1 MPMAMSPDQSAHPV
15 SFPGTN
21 IPKAMPTWKTHV
33 IQAIRDPAELC
44 SLLGL
49 SRQLAEEANAV
60 MGSFPLLLP
69 RTMLTRITP
78 GNAADPV
85 LRQFLPTR
93 AEAASA
99 PGFSAD
105 PLEEQAACPV
115 PGVLAKYEGRILILA
130 TSACPVHCRYCFRR
144 HFSHSGMQ
152 REMLSVVNPDGTDKA
167 CRPGVTSTTEDG
179 FRSTICDYIESRP
192 DCREVILSGGEPLLL
207 EDEKLR
213 EWFLHISQIP
223 HVLRIRIHTRLPV
236 VIPQRVTPELLDV
249 LHSTRLQPVIV
260 LHINHPQEID
270 EATAEAISRLAA
282 SGVLLLCQSV
292 LLARVN
298 DDPKSLAAL
307 YERLAGLRVLPY
319 YLHQLDRVL
328 GAHHFDVP
336 IARGREI
343 VQELRRRLPGYL
355 VPRYV
360 QERPGEKAKVP
371 L

>member
-1 MPMAMSPDQSAHPV
+1 
-15 SFPGTN
+15 
-21 IPKAMPTWKTHV
+21 
-33 IQAIRDPAELC
+33 
-44 SLLGL
+44 
-49 SRQLAEEANAV
+49 
-60 MGSFPLLLP
+60 
-69 RTMLTRITP
+69 MLRRITP
-78 GNAADPV
+78 ENAADPV

-93 AEAASA
+93 AEAVSA

-144 HFSHSGMQ
+144 HLAHAGME
-152 REMLSVVNPDGTDKA
+152 REMLSVASPETTDKP
-167 CRPGVTSTTEDG
+167 CRPGAMSTTKDG
-179 FRSTICDYIESRP
+179 FLSTICRYIESRP

-207 EDEKLR
+207 DDETLQ

-223 HVLRIRIHTRLPV
+223 HILRIRVHTRLPV
-236 VIPQRVTPELLDV
+236 VIPQRVTPELIDV

-270 EATAEAISRLAA
+270 DTVSEAISRLAA

-292 LLARVN
+292 LLCGVN
-298 DDPKSLAAL
+298 DAPETLAAL

-336 IARGREI
+336 IVRGREI

-360 QERPGEKAKVP
+360 QERPGEQAKVP

>member
-1 MPMAMSPDQSAHPV
+1 MSPDQSARPV
-15 SFPGTN
+15 SFTETN
-21 IPKAMPTWKTHV
+21 IPKAAPTWKTHV

-44 SLLGL
+44 SVLGL
-49 SRQLAEEANAV
+49 SRQLAEEAHAV
-60 MGSFPLLLP
+60 MGNFPLLLP
-69 RTMLTRITP
+69 RTMLARITP

-93 AEAASA
+93 AEAVSA

-144 HFSHSGMQ
+144 HLAHAGMERQ
-152 REMLSVVNPDGTDKA
+152 MLSVANPETTDKP
-167 CRPGVTSTTEDG
+167 CGPGAMSTTEDG
-179 FRSTICDYIESRP
+179 FLSTICRYLESRP
-192 DCREVILSGGEPLLL
+192 DCREVIFSGGEPLLL
-207 EDEKLR
+207 DDETLR
-213 EWFLHISQIP
+213 EWFLYISQIP

-236 VIPQRVTPELLDV
+236 VIPQRVTPELIDV
-249 LHSTRLQPVIV
+249 LHSTRLLPLIV

-270 EATAEAISRLAA
+270 ETVSEAISRLAA
-282 SGVLLLCQSV
+282 SGILLLCQSV
-292 LLARVN
+292 LLAGVN
-298 DDPKSLAAL
+298 DAPETLAGL

-336 IARGREI
+336 IVRGREI

-360 QERPGEKAKVP
+360 QELPGEQAKVP